1 LEKEGL
7 TIMKKYIITFS
18 LIFTFSLS
26 ADGHSNVKPGEETG
40 EFHYFNV
47 TNPAKFVKAIDEH
60 YASDCA
66 AKWQK
71 ESGAEVVLMQVLG
84 STHSHFIYVGYKNN
98 DMLEK
103 GRQLFRSCKES
114 AKMIAKLNMYSEPS
128 AYVSRLG
135 EQSLEVGDWT
145 TDNHFMKFDFN
156 VALGKASVYASEWTK
171 MMNSLEQTNSAGL
184 ITHRAGSG
192 WISHFVYVGGNS
204 IDDLY
209 STFDANSQTDSFQNF
224 AKNVSSIR
232 ELRNVSLLTPV
243 KAYPS
248 KR

>member
-1 LEKEGL
+1 
-7 TIMKKYIITFS
+7 MKKYIIAFS
-18 LIFTFSLS
+18 LIFAFSLS

-47 TNPAKFVKAIDEH
+47 TNPAKFVEAMDEH

-71 ESGAEVVLMQVLG
+71 QSGAEIVLMQVLG

-103 GRQLFRSCKES
+103 GRMLFGSCEES
-114 AKMIAKLNMYSEPS
+114 AKLIAKLNKYSES
-128 AYVSRLG
+128 SDYVSRLG

-156 VALGKASVYASEWTK
+156 VELGKASVYANEWTK
-171 MMNSLEQTNSAGL
+171 MMNSLEQTNSSGL

-209 STFDANSQTDSFQNF
+209 STFDANSRTDAFQNF

>member
-1 LEKEGL
+1 
-7 TIMKKYIITFS
+7 MKIYKYIISLTFV
-18 LIFTFSLS
+18 FTLS
-26 ADGHSNVKPGEETG
+26 IDAANVKPGEETG

-47 TNPAKFVKAIDEH
+47 TNPAKFVEALDEH

-66 AKWQK
+66 AKWQA

-84 STHSHFIYVGYKNN
+84 STHTHFIYVGYKNN
-98 DMLEK
+98 DMLQK
-103 GRQLFRSCKES
+103 GRQIVGSCPET
-114 AKMIAKLNMYSEPS
+114 AKMIAKMNKYSES
-128 AYVSRLG
+128 SDYVSRLG

-145 TDNHFMKFDFN
+145 KDNYFMKFNFD
-156 VALGKASVYASEWTK
+156 VVPGKAGIYAKEWTK

-192 WISHFVYVGGNS
+192 WMSHFVYVGGDS

-209 STFDANSQTDSFQNF
+209 STFDANSQTEAFQTF
-224 AKNVSSIR
+224 VENVSSIR
-232 ELRNVSLLTPV
+232 QLRNISLINPV
-243 KAYPS
+243 KGYPA

>member
-1 LEKEGL
+1 
-7 TIMKKYIITFS
+7 
-18 LIFTFSLS
+18 
-26 ADGHSNVKPGEETG
+26 
-40 EFHYFNV
+40 
-47 TNPAKFVKAIDEH
+47 
-60 YASDCA
+60 
-66 AKWQK
+66 
-71 ESGAEVVLMQVLG
+71 
-84 STHSHFIYVGYKNN
+84 
-98 DMLEK
+98 
-103 GRQLFRSCKES
+103 
-114 AKMIAKLNMYSEPS
+114 
-128 AYVSRLG
+128 
-135 EQSLEVGDWT
+135 
-145 TDNHFMKFDFN
+145 MKFDFN

-209 STFDANSQTDSFQNF
+209 STFDANSQTDAFQIF